1 MSSILHRIR
10 VAGLVR
16 LGEEILLV
24 KQQDKFGRLH
34 WSLPGGRLEPDDNDM
49 FRGVEREV
57 LEETGLRVRAG
68 ELRYVYEYS
77 TIGLFALTMIIECQ
91 LLAGEDPSCIH
102 LNNTVE
108 DDHIYDVAWWRRQL
122 IQSGAEDIS
131 RMFQN
136 PLFWEHLEA
145 PATVVHLGRLED

>member
-1 MSSILHRIR
+1 MHRIR

-34 WSLPGGRLEPDDNDM
+34 WSLPGGRLEPEDGDM
-49 FRGVEREV
+49 YRGVEREV
-57 LEETGLRVRAG
+57 LEETGLRVQAG

-77 TIGLFALTMIIECQ
+77 TIGLFALTLIIECR
-91 LLAGEDPSCIH
+91 LLAGEDPTGIH

-108 DDHIYDVAWWRRQL
+108 DDHIYDVAWWRYPL
-122 IQSGAEDIS
+122 LHSGADDIS
-131 RMFQN
+131 RVFRN
-136 PLFWEHLEA
+136 PLFWEHLQA
-145 PATVVHLGRLED
+145 PTTVIHLGRLED